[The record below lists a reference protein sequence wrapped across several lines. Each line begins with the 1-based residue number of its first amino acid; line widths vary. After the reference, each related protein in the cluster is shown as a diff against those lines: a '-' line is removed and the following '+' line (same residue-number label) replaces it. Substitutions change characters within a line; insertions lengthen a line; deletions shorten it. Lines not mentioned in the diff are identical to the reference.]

1 MRGSNAEKE
10 PYGLGLAPI
19 LFSEPV
25 SSDRRLRVLDRLLE
39 KLNEIRNALEDDTV
53 FNVVGEILPSA
64 QMERILR
71 DYYAGNLGE
80 ADLEDRLLR
89 DVSEDRFRAICQNA
103 LEGLASKKLN
113 LQMLVERRARAQEH
127 RLVPETIARFVSQ
140 GAPYVPFTLKP
151 VPSLPHT
158 FDPAATPQA
167 LRRYESQPD
176 WKMPSL
182 AARYPRFS
190 TDRET
195 AGSSGSRPR

>member
-1 MRGSNAEKE
+1 
-10 PYGLGLAPI
+10 
-19 LFSEPV
+19 
-25 SSDRRLRVLDRLLE
+25 
-39 KLNEIRNALEDDTV
+39 
-53 FNVVGEILPSA
+53 
-64 QMERILR
+64 MERILR
-71 DYYAGNLGE
+71 DYYAGALGE

-140 GAPYVPFTLKP
+140 GAPYVPFTLKV

-167 LRRYESQPD
+167 LRRYEKPARLED
-176 WKMPSL
+176 ACPL
-182 AARYPRFS
+182 RARYPRFS

-195 AGSSGSRPR
+195 AEKNSFEWATLATPMVRGGCGGTS